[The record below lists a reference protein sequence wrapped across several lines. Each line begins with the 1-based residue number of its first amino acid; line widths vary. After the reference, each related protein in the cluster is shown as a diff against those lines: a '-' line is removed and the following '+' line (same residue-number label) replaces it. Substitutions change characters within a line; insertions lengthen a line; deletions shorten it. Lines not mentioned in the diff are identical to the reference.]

1 MKRNMTISY
10 DPLWKTMRKRG
21 MTTYELTMK
30 HKFNKGTLYR
40 IQRGKN
46 VNIATIAEL
55 CEILNCQIE
64 GIVKLK

>member
-40 IQRGKN
+40 I
-46 VNIATIAEL
+46 
-55 CEILNCQIE
+55 
-64 GIVKLK
+64 